1 LSLPGTAKIVL
12 SEVEYPSI
20 AVRSSTFAPA
30 ARAHRADQLLGA
42 ESLSSSPLAS
52 GDIIDVHPTVQR
64 SSGTNPHDEANFI
77 DWIGGAQVAG
87 KPLSVTEWNV
97 EYPTRDRFVAPLY
110 VAAIA
115 SLQGWDAPMIV
126 SYAGNPLAPP
136 DHPDAR
142 STWND
147 PALTALMPAAAMLFR
162 GRHVREAI
170 KTYRFDLTREN
181 LYFERTSPETSVAIR
196 TLVEQSKL
204 TLGLADIPELG
215 WDDALSTRSPDAIP
229 FADPGHDFLPP
240 GQTFVVSDTG
250 ELRRDWSAGVE
261 TIDAPLSQAALGW
274 VGESTFSDAM
284 SPSTCRRPRQP
295 SR

>member
-1 LSLPGTAKIVL
+1 M
-12 SEVEYPSI
+12 
-20 AVRSSTFAPA
+20 
-30 ARAHRADQLLGA
+30 
-42 ESLSSSPLAS
+42 
-52 GDIIDVHPTVQR
+52 
-64 SSGTNPHDEANFI
+64 
-77 DWIGGAQVAG
+77 AG

-215 WDDALSTRSPDAIP
+215 WTMPCPPDRPTPSLLPIRGTIFSPRARPSWFPIP
-229 FADPGHDFLPP
+229 ASSGGIGRPASRPSMRPSPKRPWGGSGKAH
-240 GQTFVVSDTG
+240 SAARCR
-250 ELRRDWSAGVE
+250 LRRADAQGSPRGDEPDGQPIATSRQMLVTAVGQVAASAGGGLPFIAQP
-261 TIDAPLSQAALGW
+261 IDATLTLRGAAPLRLVPLSPGMLPLGRHGRETQHDRARTERW
-274 VGESTFSDAM
+274 
-284 SPSTCRRPRQP
+284 
-295 SR
+295 